1 LTTPTKTKPRSTTS
15 AATESV
21 EIGPI
26 PRDLAELSDEDLFRM
41 MPKAQPADRD
51 RIREALVTRHG
62 GLVRWLAAQYAY
74 QAVDVEELR
83 QVGYLGLVLAVD
95 RFDVDRGSDFISF
108 ARPTVQGEIRRWFR
122 DKRRWVRLPRRL
134 QEAKAVLRNS
144 TEELTHKLN
153 RAPTLSEL
161 AAHCGLPESLVA
173 EAEAADDNF
182 TTASLDAPV
191 GHDGDESFSLADMVG
206 TEDPLMDLLV
216 DCNAL
221 RPLLAELDERD
232 RRLLELRFY
241 HDFTQVEIGKE
252 LGCSQMHVSRL
263 LNRVLTQL
271 RNALLEEPSVVAA

>member
-1 LTTPTKTKPRSTTS
+1 VTTPASTAQRSTAEVADLGPTS
-15 AATESV
+15 H
-21 EIGPI
+21 
-26 PRDLAELSDEDLFRM
+26 DLSDLSDEDLFRLM
-41 MPKAQPADRD
+41 RTAQPAERD

-62 GLVRWLAAQYAY
+62 GLVRWLAAQYAN

-134 QEAKAVLRNS
+134 QEAKAVIRSS

-161 AAHCGLPESLVA
+161 AEHCGLPESLVA

-191 GHDGDESFSLADMVG
+191 GNDGDESFSLADMVG
-206 TEDPLMDLLV
+206 AEDPLMDLLL

-221 RPLLAELDERD
+221 RPLLDELDERD
-232 RRLLELRFY
+232 RRLLQLRFY
-241 HDFTQVEIGKE
+241 EDCTQVEIGKE

-263 LNRVLTQL
+263 LSRILTQL
-271 RNALLEEPSVVAA
+271 RTALLDEATTTAAA

>member
-1 LTTPTKTKPRSTTS
+1 MITSTETATRSAS
-15 AATESV
+15 AAAEARAF
-21 EIGPI
+21 GPLGRA
-26 PRDLAELSDEDLFRM
+26 PAELTDGDLFRM
-41 MPKAQPADRD
+41 LRTAQPADRD
-51 RIREALVTRHG
+51 RIRETLVSRHA
-62 GLVRWLAAQYAY
+62 GLVRWLAAQYAN
-74 QAVDVEELR
+74 QAVDIEELR

-95 RFDVDRGSDFISF
+95 RFDVDRGSDFVSF

-134 QEAKAVLRNS
+134 QEAKAVLRKS

-153 RAPTLSEL
+153 RAPTMTEL
-161 AAHCGLPESLVA
+161 AEHCGLPESLVI

-191 GHDGDESFSLADMVG
+191 GHDGDESFSLADMLG
-206 TEDPLMDLLV
+206 SRDPVMDLLL

-221 RPLLAELDERD
+221 RPLLAELDDRD

-241 HDFTQVEIGKE
+241 HDCTQVEIGRQ

-271 RNALLEEPSVVAA
+271 RAGLLDEPTPAVA